1 MPSGHKV
8 GQMPTQI
15 QKLEAHAAH
24 LLDAFI
30 QLRERYA
37 MLEPMLFSKTI
48 THERG
53 SGQKARGFSVL
64 KHSLFLSCAQD
75 IVKLTL
81 DDDERTPSLSNLIR
95 ALTDETVQTVL
106 REQFAIWKTPSIED
120 ETEPEII
127 EALRRMELREEA
139 ERRAQFDQLYCE
151 ATEIWAQLSTSKTLK
166 AFRSVRDKVTA
177 HTEVRFAIDKY
188 QFIDVG
194 TLGIKWGDLRVTID
208 RIQRLVEIVGLLIRN
223 TGFAWDLLDDQLSK
237 ASEGFW
243 ASPQSIS

>member
-1 MPSGHKV
+1 
-8 GQMPTQI
+8 MPTQI

-53 SGQKARGFSVL
+53 SGQQARGFSVL

-75 IVKLTL
+75 IAKLTL
-81 DDDERTPSLSNLIR
+81 DDDERTPSLSNLVR

-106 REQFAIWKTPSIED
+106 RERFAIWKTPSIEE

-127 EALRRMELREEA
+127 EALRRMEQREEA
-139 ERRAQFDQLYCE
+139 ERRNQFDQLYCE

-166 AFRSVRDKVTA
+166 AFRTVRDKVSA

-188 QFIDVG
+188 QFVDVG
-194 TLGIKWGDLRVTID
+194 TLGIKWGDLRATIE
-208 RIQRLVEIVGLLIRN
+208 RMQRLVEIVGLLIRN
-223 TGFAWDLLDDQLSK
+223 AGFAWDMLDDQLSK

-243 ASPQSIS
+243 ASPHAIN